1 MKRRILKA
9 SSGMILTDGTIYGT
23 TIYLGESVDE
33 SAFYEIPKSEFLN
46 FEKTDDEDYMNEI
59 PMPESDINDD
69 KSDGFYAVKDG
80 ETDEGI

>member
-23 TIYLGESVDE
+23 TIYLGENVDE

-46 FEKTDDEDYMNEI
+46 FEKTEDEDYINEI
-59 PMPESDINDD
+59 SMPESDINDD
-69 KSDGFYAVKDG
+69 NPGELYAVEDG
-80 ETDEGI
+80 ETYESI